1 MVILA
6 IIPMMLGT
14 AKKGTKGPQHR
25 ARDKAREGKG
35 VICTSDDEAQPAKEQ
50 SDSAVQPGRR
60 RKIVF
65 IRPQQSDVGSSA
77 GARNEPKSM
86 ANSVLVS

>member
-25 ARDKAREGKG
+25 ARDEAREGKG
-35 VICTSDDEAQPAKEQ
+35 VICASDDEAQPAKEQ

-60 RKIVF
+60 RRDSVYSSPAVGRWIV
-65 IRPQQSDVGSSA
+65 RRGEKRAEVHG
-77 GARNEPKSM
+77 
-86 ANSVLVS
+86 